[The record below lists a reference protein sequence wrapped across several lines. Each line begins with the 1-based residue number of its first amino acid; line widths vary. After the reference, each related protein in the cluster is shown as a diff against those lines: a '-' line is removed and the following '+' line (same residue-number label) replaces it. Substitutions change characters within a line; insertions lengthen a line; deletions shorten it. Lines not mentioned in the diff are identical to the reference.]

1 VETGKPKCPP
11 QHIGS
16 RPTQTTK
23 YSVLMLTLDIAEDTA
38 TLQL

>member
-11 QHIGS
+11 QHIGY

-23 YSVLMLTLDIAEDTA
+23 YSVLMPRLDSADDTA
-38 TLQL
+38 TLHL